1 MIDEDDNEDNDNEY
15 EKVIHQKTTKQTSY
29 KGPMTRSRKNDTGL
43 TNTGK
48 LLFHGGQGRNGV
60 KSSALR
66 KVTAKLGK
74 NIRSRKAELGVSL
87 NKMGISKKR
96 EVKLMRTKNENETEL
111 GVMDKDE
118 SNEKVIRK
126 VNGRI
131 G

>member
-1 MIDEDDNEDNDNEY
+1 MMIDEDDNEDSDNEY
-15 EKVIHQKTTKQTSY
+15 KNVIHQKTKTQIKYT
-29 KGPMTRSRKNDTGL
+29 GPITRSRKESTGM
-43 TNTGK
+43 TNKDK

-66 KVTAKLGK
+66 KITAKLGN

-96 EVKLMRTKNENETEL
+96 EVKLMKTKNENETEL

-118 SNEKVIRK
+118 SN
-126 VNGRI
+126 
-131 G
+131 